1 MNTAAFTRS
10 AHPEPGMLLRCE
22 YTSPTGL
29 QLCVSAD
36 AWCIRLA
43 RWEPD
48 SYHSQRLSFDQAAAL
63 AAELLACVAA
73 HAAADP
79 AAPGRA

>member
-1 MNTAAFTRS
+1 MNAPVFTRS
-10 AHPEPGMLLRCE
+10 AHPEPGTLLRSE
-22 YTSPTGL
+22 YVSPTGL
-29 QLCVSAD
+29 QLTVSAE
-36 AWCIRLA
+36 ARCIRLA

-48 SYHSQRLSFDQAAAL
+48 CYLSQRLSIDQAAAL

-73 HAAADP
+73 HAAADQ